1 MDKNGDFL
9 PPSHPLALQAVPRH
23 QFYGHHRTG
32 PTPLFFR
39 GGIEAELEANE
50 EMVTEPRVRVEGSIT
65 LIFSSHSPPLLCF
78 PTTPLPLPYKQLTDF
93 TPAHS
98 QGESAEEMP
107 SRILSAELK

>member
-1 MDKNGDFL
+1 MGIFSL
-9 PPSHPLALQAVPRH
+9 PPTPWPSRQSQGTSSMDITELVQ
-23 QFYGHHRTG
+23 HHRFSG
-32 PTPLFFR
+32 E
-39 GGIEAELEANE
+39 GIEAELEANE
-50 EMVTEPRVRVEGSIT
+50 AMVTEPRVRVEGSIT